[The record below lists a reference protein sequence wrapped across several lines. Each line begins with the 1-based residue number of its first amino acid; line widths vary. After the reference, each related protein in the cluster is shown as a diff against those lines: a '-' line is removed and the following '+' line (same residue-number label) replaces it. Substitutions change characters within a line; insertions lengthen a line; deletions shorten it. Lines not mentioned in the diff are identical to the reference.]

1 MALLEVTNLGISFGG
16 LRAVD
21 NFSVNIEKGQLYGLI
36 GPNGAGKTTLLR
48 AIRDHQDPTIQLSPQ
63 CDMAYLSQ
71 DQGDIMGADDT
82 IYDTFFDI
90 GFKTYDE
97 ISEYLATFGF
107 PLEKMKAKIATLS
120 GGEKY
125 ILGLAKVCR
134 TNANL
139 LILDEPVSHLD
150 TYAQVALETAL
161 QNYNGA
167 ILMISHDFYSIVNCM
182 DYVLLIENKTVR
194 KIRMRK
200 FRKMIYADHFDK
212 DYLLNE
218 QAKKALEL
226 RIEQALLQNNFT
238 LAKDLL
244 VDLELLIED
253 LGATK

>member
-1 MALLEVTNLGISFGG
+1 V
-16 LRAVD
+16 
-21 NFSVNIEKGQLYGLI
+21 NFQLKSTDKVAII
-36 GPNGAGKTTLLR
+36 GKNGAGKTTLLR
-48 AIRDHQDPTIQLSPQ
+48 AIRDRKDPSIQLSESVN
-63 CDMAYLSQ
+63 MAYLSQ
-71 DQGDIMGADDT
+71 DQGDLMGADDT

-97 ISEYLATFGF
+97 ISDYLATFCF

-120 GGEKY
+120 GGEKN
-125 ILGLAKVCR
+125 ILGLAKICR
-134 TNANL
+134 SNSNL

-161 QNYNGA
+161 QNYNGG

-218 QAKKALEL
+218 QAKKSLEL
-226 RIEQALLQNNFT
+226 RIEQALLNDNFS

-253 LGATK
+253 LGTTK